1 MTMGKQY
8 LKMSDVFRN
17 EMRVVGDSNN
27 MIADNVGIIIGC
39 YSGDMMAEYVLHAI
53 NSHDE
58 LVAENERLRTALEY
72 ATNHSPDTAKKVPDG
87 WQFAPKVP
95 TREMIEQGNA
105 AMAYDCCSGDAS
117 DAYQAML
124 ASAPK
129 LRD

>member
-1 MTMGKQY
+1 MSTKHY
-8 LKMSDVFRN
+8 LKMTDVFRN

-27 MIADNVGIIIGC
+27 MIADDVGIIIGC

-58 LVAENERLRTALEY
+58 LVAENERLRTALEC
-72 ATNHSPDTAKKVPDG
+72 ATNHFPGVAKMVPDG

-95 TREMIEQGNA
+95 THEMIEQGNA

-124 ASAPK
+124 AAAPK
-129 LRD
+129 LGD